1 MPSPKPLAQAAL
13 HSLLSI
19 LLSQSPSQSTT
30 SNSEVPRIRLN
41 QDQLCCFGTN
51 FVKPIYPREARL
63 ARTEGEV
70 KLILVIAADGSI
82 ADLQAV
88 SGDPLLLDSTM
99 KAVRQWRFSIGGF
112 VGNPRETE
120 VPLSFTFKIEDPPKP
135 AYLHLTN
142 GKVIRA
148 DEVREFADDMEY
160 TAGRRTHHIS
170 ANFVA
175 DINGSVPESYRRKR
189 AIVYRLADLH
199 SPSAPFPCCPPSKPP
214 QLCVDPFAMFSL
226 LPDQRGNRKSPDCVK
241 PSAGSKTVLSTGT
254 S

>member
-1 MPSPKPLAQAAL
+1 MPSPTALAQAAL

-170 ANFVA
+170 ANSVA
-175 DINGSVPESYRRKR
+175 DINGCIRARVIPQKEGDCIPAGGPSFTVR
-189 AIVYRLADLH
+189 AI
-199 SPSAPFPCCPPSKPP
+199 P
-214 QLCVDPFAMFSL
+214 L
-226 LPDQRGNRKSPDCVK
+226 LPAVK
-241 PSAGSKTVLSTGT
+241 TTPALR
-254 S
+254 